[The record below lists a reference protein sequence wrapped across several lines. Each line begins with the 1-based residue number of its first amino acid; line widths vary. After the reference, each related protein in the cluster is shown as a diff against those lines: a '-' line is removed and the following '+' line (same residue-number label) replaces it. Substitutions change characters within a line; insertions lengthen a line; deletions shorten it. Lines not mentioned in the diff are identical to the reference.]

1 MSIIVIQAS
10 PTLNSF
16 QVLAYSL
23 GLGTLVQNET
33 RLRLHMRAELVHNDS
48 PYGLLVLTGGHPD
61 VHVHL
66 CSVMSSFAAHRAT
79 LIYSVHLLCVH
90 VCSISYCTENIIH
103 IAAIY
108 PPFPKWAPIRW
119 LFCESLE
126 SVVTLDQM
134 WALEP
139 MLIPDAAN
147 EQQNALTCHVFRLWY
162 CMVSDVVF

>member
-1 MSIIVIQAS
+1 MSVIVIQAS

-66 CSVMSSFAAHRAT
+66 CSVMSSFAAHRVT
-79 LIYSVHLLCVH
+79 LMYLVHLLC
-90 VCSISYCTENIIH
+90 VCSISYCTENVIY
-103 IAAIY
+103 IAVFY
-108 PPFPKWAPIRW
+108 PPFSNE
-119 LFCESLE
+119 LLSDGC
-126 SVVTLDQM
+126 SVRI
-134 WALEP
+134 WKA
-139 MLIPDAAN
+139 
-147 EQQNALTCHVFRLWY
+147 R
-162 CMVSDVVF
+162 